1 MAHDERI
8 RRFLDELG
16 KLSARHGIWIESGA
30 RGTLLHIREDLAAE
44 YHARPWLGGGRDS
57 VYEIDSYVRGAALD
71 GDVVIVG
78 DDNSPAA
85 KKERVRRW
93 REENTDALD
102 EHNRKAGEGLLPL
115 LRSWGP
121 LDEGD

>member
-1 MAHDERI
+1 MTQDERI
-8 RRFLDELG
+8 RRYLDELG

-30 RGTLLHIREDLAAE
+30 RGTLLHVREDLAAG
-44 YHARPWLGGGRDS
+44 YSAWPWPGGGRDG

-71 GDVVIVG
+71 GDGVIVG
-78 DDNSPAA
+78 DDHSPAG
-85 KKERVRRW
+85 KEERSRRW